1 MPHLGAR
8 AGCLSAG
15 IIGRPRP
22 ALKQQAIEAL
32 FVDLFVEAHR
42 RAPRQRIFM
51 GGPNGTHPGRVVEYD
66 QPPSPR
72 TPSRGSPAAARKEL
86 GHLNFE
92 PVPVI
97 SKAQIIAPAGRRRLT
112 QLQLLLF
119 APPGAEP
126 IY

>member
-1 MPHLGAR
+1 
-8 AGCLSAG
+8 
-15 IIGRPRP
+15 
-22 ALKQQAIEAL
+22 L

-42 RAPRQRIFM
+42 RAPWQRIFM

-97 SKAQIIAPAGRRRLT
+97 SEAHIIALAVGDP
-112 QLQLLLF
+112 
-119 APPGAEP
+119 
-126 IY
+126 

>member
-1 MPHLGAR
+1 
-8 AGCLSAG
+8 
-15 IIGRPRP
+15 
-22 ALKQQAIEAL
+22 
-32 FVDLFVEAHR
+32 
-42 RAPRQRIFM
+42 M

-97 SKAQIIAPAGRRRLT
+97 SKAQIIAPVGRRRLT

>member
-1 MPHLGAR
+1 
-8 AGCLSAG
+8 
-15 IIGRPRP
+15 
-22 ALKQQAIEAL
+22 L

-72 TPSRGSPAAARKEL
+72 TPSRRSSAAARKEL

-92 PVPVI
+92 PMPVI
-97 SKAQIIAPAGRRRLT
+97 SKAQIIAPVVGDA
-112 QLQLLLF
+112 
-119 APPGAEP
+119 
-126 IY
+126 